1 MKNMN
6 KIHCI
11 LFTLAALLMSTST
24 WAAGKVTF
32 KTYSGPKITAKY
44 SASGTTIVE
53 TTSSGATS
61 DITSTNEVTTGAL
74 VTLTIAANDTK
85 YLSGLT
91 IQAVVDAGA
100 AAPRRALEIVNT
112 ISYTTKTK
120 YVSYEFVMPNY
131 DVWITPT
138 FADRTALTA
147 INLANGG
154 SHVFDWQP
162 HSPDVSS
169 VTPENSTY
177 ELTYSTDNGSN
188 WSTVKPSITN
198 VSESIKV
205 KATGTG
211 EYKGEVQ
218 ATYSITARPITDA
231 TIMLSNESYVYK
243 KDTKQAPTI
252 DRVYLNGN
260 LLTNGTNGYNNVQ
273 YYVGEGT
280 AGTAYTYDDIPSQN
294 VNTYTI
300 QITGTGNYTGTATKT
315 YTITQRD
322 IATCNVTG
330 TSFTYNGSA
339 QYPTTSN
346 ITVSDGYG
354 DLDTNDYDIKYW
366 SGTAWVTTIPTTSEI
381 GEYTFRLEGKGN
393 YSGTKDVPYYI
404 NSNNNIYI
412 SYTNSYEYTGS
423 QITVKDLVVKDGGS
437 GGTVLTSGTHYDVVY
452 SNNTNVG
459 TAQFTVI
466 GKNGYNFY
474 YTKDF
479 SITPKSVNAKTGDD
493 DDITIELSETSFN
506 YNTSNQK
513 PTVTVKDGT
522 TTLVENKDYTLS
534 NPGAINAGTYHVSI
548 TGIGNYKDTKNSEDY
563 TIDKLSLTGA
573 EITLLTNKV
582 TYDGTA
588 QTPPIKQVK
597 IGDVVIPSSDYDLD
611 WANNTNAAEHTATT
625 APTVTVKAKTSGT
638 INLSDS
644 ETKKFTIEQKS
655 IANVEITLNPASFTY
670 KNGVTQKPTTVTV
683 KDLERNV
690 TLELETDYSLTNNG
704 GEAAGTY
711 DVTVTGTGNYKG
723 TAKKYYTIS
732 EQAGTTAITVADI
745 DDLIYTGEAIK
756 PTPTVT
762 YQYDTDPSHTVTL
775 TNDTHYTL
783 SYENNVNVGTATV
796 IVTLKGGYTG
806 STNKTFNIVA
816 RPLGA
821 ETTPEA
827 VAAATV
833 TSTST
838 TLVYNGNVQHA
849 TFTVVKKGRT
859 LAEGV
864 DYEVT
869 YNGDTTSAGTQNVTV
884 NGIGNYSGSIT
895 GTYSIAKLSLN
906 TAVITLPATR
916 FEYSRG
922 AQTPTPV
929 VSVGN
934 FVVPSANYDVR
945 YDNDNDTSNDP
956 DVTNIGTKTVYVT
969 GKLNCDGSKST
980 DYVIVAKQI
989 DASMVTLTNS
999 VMTYTGS
1006 ALDPGVVVT
1015 DKGDDL
1021 QVGTEYAV
1029 ELTNNTKVGTAT
1041 VTVTGQ
1047 GNYTGV
1053 VQKTFV
1059 IKEKDSGDFT
1069 IAAIAAVTYNGSEY
1083 KPTPAVYYGTSTTPL
1098 TINTDYTLS
1107 YINNVNAGTAIVTVT
1122 GKGGYAG
1129 STGSQTFTINP
1140 KALVADETTLSAP
1153 DFTYNATEQKP
1164 VVTVKDGTTPLVLNK
1179 DYNLTW
1185 PADIIN
1191 QGSKTITIN
1200 GTGNYTGS
1208 FSKTYTINQLSLNNT
1223 STNITLSA
1231 NSLVYDASAKT
1242 PEVLL
1247 VKVGNL
1253 VVPSEAYTFSYA
1265 SNTNVGTATVT
1276 VTAAS
1281 SSNFKDSKNTT
1292 FSITKRTI
1300 TSDMVKLNTTNFV
1313 YNGTVQKPTVQA
1325 ASGYTITSNDI
1336 NVVYPESKDVGVYTV
1351 VVTGKAPNNEGTVNL
1366 SYSIASNNQSDVNI
1380 TMAGTD
1386 DLTYT
1391 GNPVTRNITVTK
1403 GSGTSPTHLTEG
1415 TDYTLIYNN
1424 NVNKGTA
1431 TVNVIGKN
1439 GYDFV
1444 ETKTYEIAAR
1454 PMTAANGITITLSAT
1469 SFEYNGSVQK
1479 PNVTVTY
1486 TYTKTGDTTPTV
1498 VTLVE
1503 GTDYTLNNPGAVNVS
1518 TGNKA
1523 TITGIGNFTGTMDS
1537 PTYSITAKALTDA
1550 VITLYPLANPVFDGT
1565 VKEPPVQKVTVGG
1578 QVYTS
1583 GYTVSYSNNI
1593 NVETATVKP
1602 TVTVSSDGTSTFSGS
1617 ASTTFV
1623 IQPKP
1628 LADDMVTLNTTS
1640 YTYDGT
1646 AKEPTATV
1654 KDTSLPAALQTLTSG
1669 TDYTITYSPDH
1680 TTPGEKVA
1688 TITGQ
1693 GNFKGSVKKTYTIV
1707 GASDVTI
1714 TLPAGTYTYNGAEH
1728 KPVVTV
1734 KKGDDPLTLNT
1745 DYTVA
1750 YSANINAGIATI
1762 TVTGIGNY
1770 DFTQTKTFTIGK
1782 KPMTD
1787 AMVTLTGAPFTYN
1800 GGVQKPAVTVSDGS
1814 PSIISASDYTI
1825 SNDGNINAGN
1835 YTVTVTA
1842 TATGNYS
1849 GSGSQSYT
1857 INPYTLN
1864 ATNTSVILDQSTFV
1878 YDRTAKKPNVLLV
1891 KVGDTMVVPTFTT
1904 AYSNNVNASNT
1915 ATVTVTG
1922 SGNFTGAVDKTFV
1935 ITPKSVTSDMIKFDK
1950 ENFVYDGTN
1959 QKPTVTAKDGENTM
1973 TPGTDYTLTNEGG
1986 TNVGVY
1992 YAYIDGKGNYSGRAS
2007 KPFYIITQNA
2017 AAFVVSDIADTEYDG
2032 TAKEPVITVTDN
2044 STAPGTVLVKDENYT
2059 VSYLNNKD
2067 AGIATVIVTG
2077 MGSYAG
2083 TVTKN
2088 FNITPKPLAA
2098 EMISVSPGTFTFNG
2112 SLQRPDV
2119 TVTDGTIMKA
2129 NDYTVIN
2136 SGNVNQGTYYVTVIG
2151 QGNYKG
2157 TITNVAQTKYTIT
2170 PLSIA
2175 EADVNL
2181 YELPSYVYDG
2191 TAKNPSVREVLV
2203 NNYVVPTT
2211 GYDVSYG
2218 TNIVAGPAS
2227 ITITGKGNFTG
2238 TKTVNFT
2245 IAQKDIT
2252 SDMILLSNTEYIYT
2266 GELKKP
2272 EVTVKQG
2279 ETTLTRD
2286 TDYTLSNNGGIYVG
2300 QYNVTVTGKGNYTGT
2315 ASQTYNIIAQ
2325 EAGSFVV
2332 TLSTESVVYTGGE
2345 QKPAVTVKKGDVTL
2359 NEGTDYTVMY
2369 IDNINVG
2376 MATVTVRGKGNY
2388 EGTVNKTFFITPKT
2402 LTGDMVTLSAS
2413 SFTYNGVQQRPGVT
2427 VSDHDFPTSNDYY
2440 ITNEGG
2446 VNIGSYN
2453 VIITG
2458 KSNYTGT
2465 VTKQFSITPLSLN
2478 DANIVLYEMASNIY
2492 DGKPKNPGVREV
2504 TVGTLVVPTTG
2515 YTTSV
2520 SPNINVGTVTV
2531 TVTGK
2536 DNFTGSAETTFVIMP
2551 KPLTSSMMTL
2561 TPTVFNYN
2569 GTVQKPSVTVKDG
2582 KVILTEDTDY
2592 TLTNEGGKE
2601 AGTYEVTVKGIGN
2614 YTDEAT
2620 QSFIIVSSGAN
2631 TFVVTLETSEYTFDG
2646 TAHKPAV
2653 TVTMEERTLSEGTD
2667 YTLTYSKNTNAGTA
2681 LVTVKGVGDYTGEQV
2696 KTFTILPK
2704 ALTDAMVTLDKTSF
2718 IYNEKVQKPEV
2729 TVADGT
2735 IMTADDYTVTN
2746 DGGTDE
2752 GTYQVVVTGQ
2762 NNYKGVVIKSF
2773 TITRE
2778 EIHGDDDPEHPDEK
2792 PITYTPTEE
2801 GSDEVKVSSL
2811 EGSETELE
2819 QITSVTIPA
2828 TCTANG
2834 KTYSVV
2840 GVSANAFANVP
2851 NLTDIYLPDT
2861 EEPLEIAEDAIPTS
2875 VTVHTTLALLDDY
2888 ALMPSLSENFK
2899 AGKIKATVTAKNR
2912 YWTFSSGVDVYVPDG
2927 VSVYIVHERNNA
2939 AVTIVE
2945 LSDNDLTVGGQRII
2959 KHNNGVLIGSEGNE
2973 TPYDLVACGRRMSSG
2988 STITTDDFKDYGSQN
3003 CLVPVIVPTHFDK
3016 GYYFLRNNEFYSI
3029 QEEGEDVKVPAG
3041 KAVLYLHQ
3049 AASSPSYSSVI
3060 QLVNTGEITNI
3071 NGVERD
3077 ADEGDW
3083 YDMSGRKLNGRPTKK
3098 GVYIQNNKKIVIR

>member
-1 MKNMN
+1 MKTMN
-6 KIHCI
+6 KIQRLSI
-11 LFTLAALLMSTST
+11 TLMMIIMTTVT
-24 WAAGKVTF
+24 WAYTVTMVNS
-32 KTYSGPKITAKY
+32 SGVSITAKAGGTDIVY
-44 SASGTTIVE
+44 GTTNVVAGQ
-53 TTSSGATS
+53 T
-61 DITSTNEVTTGAL
+61 
-74 VTLTIAANDTK
+74 VTLTVAEHGSK
-85 YLSGLT
+85 YLTGLT
-91 IQAVVDAGA
+91 VQSDVPAGGA
-100 AAPRRALEIVNT
+100 SAPRRRSTSIT
-112 ISYTTKTK
+112 IQGDVEVRQTGEFT
-120 YVSYEFVMPNY
+120 YEFTMPIGN
-131 DVWITPT
+131 VTITPT
-138 FADRTALTA
+138 FADRTSISSATVTLRDAANPSTISTTGSMTWTYDWLPHLPEVYQVVVSSTTLTA
-147 INLANGG
+147 GTDYTVSTFTSITNVEAPARTITITGKGKYNGEKEVTYNITPRSISDASVQFSPTSFVYNHQNQAPDANTVQVYLQGQHLTLNTDFNNVSIPTAAINAANNY
-154 SHVFDWQP
+154 SI
-162 HSPDVSS
+162 S
-169 VTPENSTY
+169 VTGIGNFTGTASNTYTITKMPISNCTFTGSTSF
-177 ELTYSTDNGSN
+177 TYDGNTQ
-188 WSTVKPSITN
+188 KPSITVN
-198 VSESIKV
+198 DGVADLTEGVHYTVTYSDGNSKDVGSYTMTFTAKDETNYTSTKV
-205 KATGTG
+205 I
-211 EYKGEVQ
+211 
-218 ATYSITARPITDA
+218 TYSINSSGFAITAIADQT
-231 TIMLSNESYVYK
+231 
-243 KDTKQAPTI
+243 
-252 DRVYLNGN
+252 
-260 LLTNGTNGYNNVQ
+260 
-273 YYVGEGT
+273 
-280 AGTAYTYDDIPSQN
+280 
-294 VNTYTI
+294 
-300 QITGTGNYTGTATKT
+300 YTGTA
-315 YTITQRD
+315 ITP
-322 IATCNVTG
+322 V
-330 TSFTYNGSA
+330 
-339 QYPTTSN
+339 
-346 ITVSDGYG
+346 V
-354 DLDTNDYDIKYW
+354 
-366 SGTAWVTTIPTTSEI
+366 E
-381 GEYTFRLEGKGN
+381 
-393 YSGTKDVPYYI
+393 
-404 NSNNNIYI
+404 
-412 SYTNSYEYTGS
+412 
-423 QITVKDLVVKDGGS
+423 VKDG
-437 GGTVLTSGTHYDVVY
+437 TNVLTLNTHYKVVY
-452 SNNTNVG
+452 SNNFNVG
-459 TAQFTVI
+459 TARVSVVGI
-466 GKNGYNFY
+466 NSYNGKFGEVTFN
-474 YTKDF
+474 
-479 SITPKSVNAKTGDD
+479 ITPKSVSGL
-493 DDITIELSETSFN
+493 TIELSPNSFT
-506 YNTSNQK
+506 YNTSTQK

-655 IANVEITLNPASFTY
+655 IANVDITLVPASFTY

-690 TLELETDYSLTNNG
+690 TLTPVTDYTLTNNG
-704 GEAAGTY
+704 GVEAGTY

-732 EQAGTTAITVADI
+732 EQAGTTAITVAAI

-806 STNKTFNIVA
+806 STTKTFKIVA

-821 ETTPEA
+821 ETTPEE

-838 TLVYNGNVQHA
+838 TLVFNGNVQHA

-869 YNGDTTSAGTQNVTV
+869 YNGDATSAGTQNVTI
-884 NGIGNYSGSIT
+884 NGIGNYSGSVT

-906 TAVITLPATR
+906 TAVIKLPATQ

-934 FVVPSANYDVR
+934 FVIPSANYDVR
-945 YDNDNDTSNDP
+945 YDNDNDTSTDP

-989 DASMVTLTNS
+989 DANMVTLTHE

-1006 ALDPGVVVT
+1006 PLDPGVVVT

-1140 KALVADETTLSAP
+1140 KALVADETTLSETE
-1153 DFTYNATEQKP
+1153 FTYNATEQKP
-1164 VVTVKDGTTPLVLNK
+1164 VVTVKDGTTPLELNK

-1191 QGSKTITIN
+1191 QGSKTITIS

-1253 VVPSEAYTFSYA
+1253 VVPSEAYTVGFA
-1265 SNTNVGTATVT
+1265 SNTDVGTATVT
-1276 VTAAS
+1276 VTAVDG
-1281 SSNFKDSKNTT
+1281 SNFKDSKNTT

-1403 GSGTSPTHLTEG
+1403 GSGASVTELTED

-1537 PTYSITAKALTDA
+1537 PTYAITAKALTDA
-1550 VITLYPLANPVFDGT
+1550 AITLYPLANPVYDGT

-1787 AMVTLTGAPFTYN
+1787 ALVTLTGAPFTYN
-1800 GGVQKPAVTVSDGS
+1800 GSVQKPAVTVSDGS

-1922 SGNFTGAVDKTFV
+1922 SGNFTGSVDKTFV
-1935 ITPKSVTSDMIKFDK
+1935 ITPKSVTSDMIRFDK
-1950 ENFVYDGTN
+1950 ENFVYDGTV

-2044 STAPGTVLVKDENYT
+2044 TTAPGTVLVKDENYT

-2245 IAQKDIT
+2245 IAQKEIT

-2279 ETTLTRD
+2279 ETTLTLD

-2300 QYNVTVTGKGNYTGT
+2300 QYDVTVTGKGNYTGT

-2413 SFTYNGVQQRPGVT
+2413 SFIYNGVQQRPGVT
-2427 VSDHDFPTSNDYY
+2427 VSDHDFLTSNDYY

-2520 SPNINVGTVTV
+2520 SPNINVGTVTM

-2959 KHNNGVLIGSEGNE
+2959 KHNNGVLIGSDGNE

-2988 STITTDDFKDYGSQN
+2988 TTISTDDYKDYGSQN
-3003 CLVPVIVPTHFDK
+3003 CLVPVIVATHFGT
-3016 GYYFLRNNEFYSI
+3016 GYYFMKNNEFYSI